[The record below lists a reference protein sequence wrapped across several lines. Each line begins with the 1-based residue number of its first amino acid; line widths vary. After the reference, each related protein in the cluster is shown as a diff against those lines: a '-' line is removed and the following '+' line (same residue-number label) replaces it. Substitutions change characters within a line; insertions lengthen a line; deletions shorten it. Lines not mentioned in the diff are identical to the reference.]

1 MRYPARYGNEALP
14 RPHGLNRDFADGFCT
29 VFGAGAIFHASR
41 GWGGDPMLVNCL
53 AVGAG
58 GFVGS
63 VLRYLIGCAAPTSSF
78 PWATLAINV
87 MGSFAL
93 ALVAGLA
100 LRGAMPDGELSL
112 MLRVGLCGGFT
123 TFSTFSLE
131 TVSLASGGTWAG
143 AAAYAAGTVAL
154 CVLAALAGGILAR
167 A

>member
-1 MRYPARYGNEALP
+1 
-14 RPHGLNRDFADGFCT
+14 
-29 VFGAGAIFHASR
+29 
-41 GWGGDPMLVNCL
+41 MLANCL
-53 AVGAG
+53 AVGVG

-63 VLRYLIGCAAPTSSF
+63 VMRYLIGAAAPTSSF
-78 PWATLAINV
+78 PWTTLAINV
-87 MGSFAL
+87 TGSFAL
-93 ALVAGLA
+93 ALVAGLV

-131 TVSLASGGTWAG
+131 TVSLASGGAWAG
-143 AAAYAAGTVAL
+143 AAAYAAGTVVL